1 MKWIATMLALVP
13 LAAGGALAQ
22 AEEAQAAPPQAPTIE
37 GLWLDEKGEG
47 RIEVAPC
54 GEKLCG
60 AIVWLLEPYD
70 DEGRETRDTE
80 NADPALRERKVL
92 GLRVL
97 EGVKPKPDKKGYWKG
112 GRIYDPDNGKTYR
125 CTLSLD
131 EQGNMKLRGFIGIS
145 LIGRNSFWTRVT
157 ETEAEIEP

>member
-1 MKWIATMLALVP
+1 MLVLGL
-13 LAAGGALAQ
+13 LAASVVVAQ
-22 AEEAQAAPPQAPTIE
+22 AEEPPSKPPPAPTIE
-37 GLWLDEKGEG
+37 GLWLDEVEEG

-54 GEKLCG
+54 GEHLCG
-60 AIVWLLEPYD
+60 TIVWLLEPL
-70 DEGRETRDTE
+70 DENGEERRDVE
-80 NADPALRERKVL
+80 NADPALRERKVM

-97 EGVKPKPDKKGYWKG
+97 EGVNPKPDKKGYWKG
-112 GRIYDPDNGKTYR
+112 GRIYDPKNGKTYR

-157 ETEAEIEP
+157 ETEP

>member
-1 MKWIATMLALVP
+1 MKWFSAMLVLG
-13 LAAGGALAQ
+13 LFAAGVVAAQ
-22 AEEAQAAPPQAPTIE
+22 TAEPATAPSPAPTIE

-54 GEKLCG
+54 GEQLCG
-60 AIVWLLEPYD
+60 TIVWLLDPLD
-70 DEGRETRDTE
+70 DDGRETRDTE

-97 EGVKPKPDKKGYWKG
+97 EGVNPKPDKKGYWRG
-112 GRIYDPDNGKTYR
+112 GKVYDPDNGKTYR

-131 EQGNMKLRGFIGIS
+131 KQGNMKLRGFIGIS
-145 LIGRNSFWTRVT
+145 LIGRNSFWTPVT
-157 ETEAEIEP
+157 ETGP

>member
-1 MKWIATMLALVP
+1 MLVLGL
-13 LAAGGALAQ
+13 LAVGAAAAQ
-22 AEEAQAAPPQAPTIE
+22 SEEPAAARPPAPTIE
-37 GLWLDEKGEG
+37 GLWLDEVEEG

-54 GEKLCG
+54 GEHLCG
-60 AIVWLLEPYD
+60 TIVWLLEPL
-70 DEGRETRDTE
+70 DEDGEEKRDVE

-97 EGVKPKPDKKGYWKG
+97 EGVNPKPDKKGYWKG
-112 GRIYDPDNGKTYR
+112 GRVYDPKNGKTYR

-157 ETEAEIEP
+157 ETEP

>member
-1 MKWIATMLALVP
+1 MRWIAATLMLVLC
-13 LAAGGALAQ
+13 AAAVAAQ
-22 AEEAQAAPPQAPTIE
+22 ADEPQAARQPAPTIE

-54 GEKLCG
+54 GEHLCG
-60 AIVWLLEPYD
+60 TIVWLLEPFD
-70 DEGRETRDTE
+70 DDGRETRDTE
-80 NADPALRERKVL
+80 NPDPALRDRKVL

-97 EGVKPKPDKKGYWKG
+97 EGVNPKPDKKGYWKG

-145 LIGRNSFWTRVT
+145 LIGRNSYWTRVT
-157 ETEAEIEP
+157 ETEP

>member
-1 MKWIATMLALVP
+1 MRPIGVMLVLGL
-13 LAAGGALAQ
+13 LAVGAAAAQ
-22 AEEAQAAPPQAPTIE
+22 SEEPAAAQSPAPTIE

-54 GEKLCG
+54 GEHLCG
-60 AIVWLLEPYD
+60 TIVWLLEPFD
-70 DEGRETRDTE
+70 DDGRETRDTE

-97 EGVKPKPDKKGYWKG
+97 EGVNPKPDKKGYWRG

-157 ETEAEIEP
+157 ETEP